1 MANPR
6 NVVDFTDIDASYE
19 TYKIDN
25 STITYS
31 ATQINGSAQ
40 VGLAVEL
47 STDDTVALTQD
58 ANPVLGKLIK
68 VEADLKAT
76 IQTGGYMKLPSGAGA
91 ALTIGRK
98 IVGDLDTAAR
108 GYIREMAPATLAE
121 VANARGIIINNDD
134 TANVVVR
141 M

>member
-6 NVVDFTDIDASYE
+6 DVVDYTDIDATYE

-31 ATQINGSAQ
+31 ATQTNGSAQ
-40 VGLAVEL
+40 VGLAVML
-47 STDDTVALTQD
+47 STDDTVALTLD
-58 ANPVLGKLIK
+58 AVRVAGKLIK

-76 IQTGGYMKLPSGAGA
+76 VQTGGYMKLPSGAGA
-91 ALTIGRK
+91 TLTIGSG

-108 GYIREMAPATLAE
+108 GYIRVAAPATLAE
-121 VANARGIIINNDD
+121 VALQRGMIINNDD